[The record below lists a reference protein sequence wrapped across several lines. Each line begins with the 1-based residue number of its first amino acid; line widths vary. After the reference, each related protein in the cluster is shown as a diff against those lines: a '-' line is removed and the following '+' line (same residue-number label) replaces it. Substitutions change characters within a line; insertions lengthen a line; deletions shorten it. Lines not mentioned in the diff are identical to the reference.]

1 MSSFATLMPLLIP
14 LTAIVVSLL
23 IVAVTLYF
31 RHQNNLIKH
40 ETLRRLAEQGVA
52 LTPEVLAT
60 IGKAEEGKEK
70 KAGTDDNLKKGMIIL
85 WAGLGMMAGF
95 YLMSPRSPWG
105 LGAMLVCI
113 GLGYLITWKIDR
125 RNPE

>member
-1 MSSFATLMPLLIP
+1 MSSLTTLMPLLIP

-31 RHQNNLIKH
+31 RHQNNLLKH
-40 ETLRRLAEQGVA
+40 ETLRRLAEQGVP

-60 IGKAEEGKEK
+60 IGKTEDGKEK
-70 KAGTDDNLKKGMIIL
+70 IKGPDDTLKKGMTIL
-85 WAGLGMMAGF
+85 WSGVGVMVGL
-95 YLMSPRSPWG
+95 YLISPRAPWG
-105 LGAMLVCI
+105 LGAMLAFM

-125 RNPE
+125 RKPE